1 MTDPAKQPPPLNW
14 AAMVF
19 LLKETWQ
26 EWNDDN
32 VPRLGAALAF
42 YSILSIGPLLLIVVS
57 LAGLAFGDERASQ
70 FIFYEISGL
79 VGIEGA
85 SAIRTIL
92 TNSTTPASSYIATAI
107 GIVTLVISATG
118 FFAQLQDSLNTIWN
132 VEGSRADIVSFFR
145 KRMLSFGMI
154 LGIALLLLLALVVSA
169 ALSAITAYFVDLLP
183 GLVMH
188 GVNLVGSFA
197 AITFLFAIIF
207 KVLPD
212 VRIRWKDVWLGA
224 AITALLFSIGKTLIG
239 IYLGQSAFSSTYGAA
254 GSLMVVLVW
263 IYYSTQIFFIGAEFT
278 QVYTR
283 YLGRQIVIKKGR
295 RKPVNTAKE
304 VLKGAAAKNVKA
316 AVDVVC
322 DETKDEAAKKVD

>member
-1 MTDPAKQPPPLNW
+1 MTKPTDQRPQLNW
-14 AAMVF
+14 AAMIF

-57 LAGLAFGDERASQ
+57 LAGLAFGDEAASQ
-70 FIFYEISGL
+70 FIFYEISDM
-79 VGIEGA
+79 VGIDGA

-92 TNSTTPASSYIATAI
+92 TNSTTTESSLIATAI
-107 GIVTLVISATG
+107 GVVTLVISATG
-118 FFAQLQDSLNTIWN
+118 FFVQLQDSLNAIWN
-132 VEGSRADIVSFFR
+132 VEGSNADLMSFVK
-145 KRMLSFGMI
+145 KRLLSFGMI
-154 LGIALLLLLALVVSA
+154 LGIALLLLIALVISA
-169 ALSAITAYFVDLLP
+169 ALSAVTTFFADLLP
-183 GLVMH
+183 ALIMH
-188 GVNLVGSFA
+188 GVNLAASFA

-212 VRIRWKDVWLGA
+212 VKIRWRDVWLGA

-254 GSLMVVLVW
+254 GSLMVLLVW

-295 RKPVNTAKE
+295 RKPVNIAKE
-304 VLKGAAAKNVKA
+304 DLKGAAAKNARA

-322 DETKDEAAKKVD
+322 DETKDAAAKREE

>member
-1 MTDPAKQPPPLNW
+1 MTDPAEQRPPLNW
-14 AAMVF
+14 ATMLF
-19 LLKETWQ
+19 LLKETFQ

-70 FIFYEISGL
+70 FIFYEISGM

-85 SAIRTIL
+85 SAVRTIL
-92 TNSTTPASSYIATAI
+92 TNSTTTESSYIATAI
-107 GIVTLVISATG
+107 GVVTLVISATG

-132 VEGSRADIVSFFR
+132 VEGSRADIVSFFK
-145 KRMLSFGMI
+145 KRLLSFGMI
-154 LGIALLLLLALVVSA
+154 LGIALLLLIALVVSA
-169 ALSAITAYFVDLLP
+169 ALSAITAYFAELLP
-183 GLVMH
+183 ALILH
-188 GVNLVGSFA
+188 AVNLLGSFA

-212 VRIRWKDVWLGA
+212 VRIRWRDVWLGA

-239 IYLGQSAFSSTYGAA
+239 LYLGQSAFSSTYGAA

-263 IYYSTQIFFIGAEFT
+263 VYYSTQIFFIGAEFT

-283 YLGRQIVIKKGR
+283 FRGRQIVIKRGR

-304 VLKGAAAKNVKA
+304 ELKGAAAKNVKA

-322 DETKDEAAKKVD
+322 DEAKDNAAK

>member
-1 MTDPAKQPPPLNW
+1 MTDPAEQRPPLTW
-14 AAMVF
+14 ATMLF
-19 LLKETWQ
+19 LLKETFR

-70 FIFYEISGL
+70 FIFYEISGM

-85 SAIRTIL
+85 SAVRTIL
-92 TNSTTPASSYIATAI
+92 TNSTTTESSLVATAI
-107 GIVTLVISATG
+107 GVITLVISATG
-118 FFAQLQDSLNTIWN
+118 FFAQLQDSLNAIWN
-132 VEGSRADIVSFFR
+132 VEGSRADIMSFFK
-145 KRMLSFGMI
+145 KRLLSFGMI
-154 LGIALLLLLALVVSA
+154 LGIALLLLIALVVSA
-169 ALSAITAYFVDLLP
+169 ALSAITAYFAELLP
-183 GLVMH
+183 ALILH
-188 GVNLVGSFA
+188 AVNLLGSFA

-239 IYLGQSAFSSTYGAA
+239 LYLGQSAFSSTYGAA

-263 IYYSTQIFFIGAEFT
+263 VYYSTQIFFIGAEFT

-283 YLGRQIVIKKGR
+283 FRGRQIVIKRGR

-304 VLKGAAAKNVKA
+304 ELKGAAAKNVKA

-322 DETKDEAAKKVD
+322 EEAKDEAAKKAE

>member
-1 MTDPAKQPPPLNW
+1 MTKPTEQRPQLNW
-14 AAMVF
+14 AAMIF

-57 LAGLAFGDERASQ
+57 LAGLAFGDEAASQ
-70 FIFYEISGL
+70 FIFYEISDM
-79 VGIEGA
+79 VGIDGA
-85 SAIRTIL
+85 SAIRTML
-92 TNSTTPASSYIATAI
+92 TNSTTTESSLIATAI
-107 GIVTLVISATG
+107 GVVTLVISATG
-118 FFAQLQDSLNTIWN
+118 FFVQLQDSLNAIWN
-132 VEGSRADIVSFFR
+132 VEGSNADLMSFVK
-145 KRMLSFGMI
+145 KRLLSFGMI
-154 LGIALLLLLALVVSA
+154 LGIALLLLIALVISA
-169 ALSAITAYFVDLLP
+169 ALSAVTTFFADLLP
-183 GLVMH
+183 ALIMH
-188 GVNLVGSFA
+188 GVNLAGSFA

-212 VRIRWKDVWLGA
+212 VKIRWRDVWLGA

-254 GSLMVVLVW
+254 GSLMVLLVW

-304 VLKGAAAKNVKA
+304 DLKGAAAKNTKA

-322 DETKDEAAKKVD
+322 DETKDAAAKKKE